1 MEHGRTTVTGRA
13 IAPGN
18 ESLLNTADRQ
28 QLERTLTLV
37 REVLDSDVVAAY
49 LFGSAVFGGLKPES
63 DLDVLV
69 VSKRPTTHAEKQRLV
84 NRLLATSMHKSPE
97 GMWRRIELTIVVQGE
112 VKPWSF
118 PPSYDF
124 QYGDWLRGAFESGN
138 VEPWPTRVDPD
149 LAVLITMVML
159 ANTPV
164 LGPPPA
170 EVLAPVPAGDLLS
183 AMVGDIDKWRGTIDS
198 DTRNVI
204 LALARIWSTLATGV
218 IRSKDAAADWAL
230 ERLPS
235 ALRPVLAR
243 ARAVYVGDQAER
255 WDDLAD
261 QVGPYANYVVAEIK
275 RPTPDARQG
284 KGTPYQ
290 APEGMPS

>member
-1 MEHGRTTVTGRA
+1 M
-13 IAPGN
+13 
-18 ESLLNTADRQ
+18 LDTADQQ

-37 REVLDSDVVAAY
+37 REVLDADLVAAY

-84 NRLLATSMHKSPE
+84 NGLLAASMRMTPQ
-97 GMWRRIELTIVVQGE
+97 GMWRRIELTVVVHRE
-112 VKPWSF
+112 VKPWSY
-118 PPSYDF
+118 PPSFDF
-124 QYGDWLRGAFESGN
+124 QYGDWLRSAFESGN
-138 VEPWPTRVDPD
+138 VEPWPTTVDPD

-170 EVLAPVPAGDLLS
+170 EILDPVPAGDLLS
-183 AMVGDIDKWRGTIDS
+183 AMVDDIDRLRGDIGS

-204 LALARIWSTLATGV
+204 LTLARIWSTIATGV

-230 ERLPS
+230 DRLPEEH
-235 ALRPVLAR
+235 RPVFAR
-243 ARAVYVGDQAER
+243 ARGVYVGDQAER
-255 WDDLAD
+255 WDDLKD
-261 QVGPYANYVVAEIK
+261 HIGPYADYVVAEIT
-275 RPTPDARQG
+275 RLAGAVRQAEMG
-284 KGTPYQ
+284 RK
-290 APEGMPS
+290 